1 MLQGTELKYV
11 LVTAGNW
18 LGPIQK
24 FHLTIEKPSSDAL
37 VSLCAK
43 GIKRVGP
50 TTFTLTAQDYV
61 PEGDLNILFV
71 EPFPKTP

>member
-1 MLQGTELKYV
+1 MALTKQSSQNLLQGTELKYV

-43 GIKRVGP
+43 GQTRGP
-50 TTFTLTAQDYV
+50 PTFTLTAQDYV
-61 PEGDLNILFV
+61 P
-71 EPFPKTP
+71 